1 MLAIRGVNFHR
12 NQNHTVRSNTDKCPV
27 SFTAYRKKTNCF
39 KADKTIKYLYRQALE
54 YVIKPA
60 KIEFESLIKK
70 SWDYTMGLLKDSGF
84 ASLTGEGSSAS
95 WIKGLN
101 FSKKALVKQT
111 ADGRT
116 VWLGEMP
123 INNRLNAICI
133 RVAKKTGITDLS
145 ASTDYN
151 QYVISRLIVNVG
163 TENSD
168 MPKQGFIAIKPDQF
182 RVVNEEISAIKRK
195 LEDYFKLYL
204 KPEQFEPPAKVG
216 KTCIKSK
223 YKRRKPLIKH
233 EQTGPASPKLLAS
246 KSPAAESSDAL
257 KEAIIEKNS
266 PAGTLSTQS
275 DSAVKPLAMETSH
288 EIALRAKILRLSTPL
303 PSDDAKALFEK
314 RHRGTDAVSKSMPSD
329 SGSKRGLLRKS
340 PFERGIG
347 RMTYGR

>member
-1 MLAIRGVNFHR
+1 MLAIRGVNFFS
-12 NQNHTVRSNTDKCPV
+12 NQNNTMRSNKDKHSV
-27 SFTAYRKKTNCF
+27 SFTAYRKKPNCF
-39 KADKTIKYLYRQALE
+39 KTDQKIKYLSRQTLE

-133 RVAKKTGITDLS
+133 RVAKETGITDLS
-145 ASTDYN
+145 TSKDYN
-151 QYVISRLIVNVG
+151 QYVISRFIVTVG

-168 MPKQGFIAIKPDQF
+168 MPQKGFIPSNSHPF
-182 RVVNEEISAIKRK
+182 GVVNEEISVIKRK

-204 KPEQFEPPAKVG
+204 KPEQTV
-216 KTCIKSK
+216 
-223 YKRRKPLIKH
+223 
-233 EQTGPASPKLLAS
+233 PASPKLQAS
-246 KSPAAESSDAL
+246 KSPAAESPDAL
-257 KEAIIEKNS
+257 KGAIIEKNS

-275 DSAVKPLAMETSH
+275 DSAVKPLAKETLN
-288 EIALRAKILRLSTPL
+288 EIALRAKILRLSTPP

-314 RHRGTDAVSKSMPSD
+314 RHRGTDAVSESRPSD

>member
-1 MLAIRGVNFHR
+1 MLAIRGVNFFS
-12 NQNHTVRSNTDKCPV
+12 NQNNTMRSNKDKHSV
-27 SFTAYRKKTNCF
+27 SFTAYRKKPNCF
-39 KADKTIKYLYRQALE
+39 KADKTIKYLSRQALE

-133 RVAKKTGITDLS
+133 RVAKETGITDLS
-145 ASTDYN
+145 TSTDYN
-151 QYVISRLIVNVG
+151 QYVISRFIVTVG

-168 MPKQGFIAIKPDQF
+168 MPQKGFIPSNSHPF
-182 RVVNEEISAIKRK
+182 GVVNEEISVINRK

-204 KPEQFEPPAKVG
+204 KPEQFEPPANVG
-216 KTCIKSK
+216 KDCIKSK

-233 EQTGPASPKLLAS
+233 EQTGPASPKLQKS
-246 KSPAAESSDAL
+246 KSPAAESPDAL
-257 KEAIIEKNS
+257 KGAIIEKNS

-275 DSAVKPLAMETSH
+275 DSAVKPLAKETLH
-288 EIALRAKILRLSTPL
+288 EIALRAKILRLSTPP

-314 RHRGTDAVSKSMPSD
+314 RHRGTDAVSESRPSD
-329 SGSKRGLLRKS
+329 SGSKPRLLRKS